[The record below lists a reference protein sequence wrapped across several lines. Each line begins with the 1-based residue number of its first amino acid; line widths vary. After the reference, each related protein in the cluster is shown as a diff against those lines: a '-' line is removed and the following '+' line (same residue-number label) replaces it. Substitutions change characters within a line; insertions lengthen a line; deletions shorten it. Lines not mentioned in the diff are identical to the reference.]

1 MNPAAIN
8 LAGSVIV
15 PFATNRSKTTS
26 APQASD
32 FLSRVSHASAAA
44 ARGEAAYQRPAVSEM
59 QEKMQN
65 A

>member
-44 ARGEAAYQRPAVSEM
+44 AIS
-59 QEKMQN
+59 QN
-65 A
+65 TITKLNRVGKP